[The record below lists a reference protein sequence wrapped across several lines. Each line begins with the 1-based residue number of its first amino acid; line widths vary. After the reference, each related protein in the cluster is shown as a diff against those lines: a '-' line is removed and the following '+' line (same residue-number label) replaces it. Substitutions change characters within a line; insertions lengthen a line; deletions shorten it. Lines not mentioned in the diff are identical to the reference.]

1 MKRRIRCGLY
11 RLALDLVCWPVKI
24 AGALLNCNG
33 YLRILRYKIQ
43 YPNVVVF
50 FFLKY
55 TTTKKTLR
63 SVRLREKK
71 IVRST
76 SGLLH
81 PGTSP
86 TIWSMQ
92 YPACSR
98 GSSFF
103 FELTLEKNIH
113 NDPRQNVPCEK
124 ARIQKIG
131 KKKNLYELVG
141 KSHPSLNK

>member
-1 MKRRIRCGLY
+1 MDTLEYYATKY
-11 RLALDLVCWPVKI
+11 STPM
-24 AGALLNCNG
+24 LL
-33 YLRILRYKIQ
+33 
-43 YPNVVVF
+43 F
-50 FFLKY
+50 FFFLLKY

-124 ARIQKIG
+124 EKIG
-131 KKKNLYELVG
+131 KPKIKITG
-141 KSHPSLNK
+141 KSHLNNVEITGAGSPSILGKNCAFVLNPKVKLP